1 MFNEVVLVGR
11 LVVNPQ
17 IDNNECNI
25 MLAVNR
31 NFKNEDGIYET
42 DFIPVIL
49 TGQIAKNCSE
59 YCKKEDMVAVRG
71 RIQRIS
77 NDETLKIV
85 VNKLSFLS
93 SRKEEK

>member
-31 NFKNEDGIYET
+31 NFKNEDGIYEA

-49 TGQIAKNCSE
+49 TGQIAKKCSE
-59 YCKKEDMVAVRG
+59 YCKKGDMVAVRG